1 MTDTTNPRA
10 VLELLSE
17 ATRARAVTLGRTPEP
32 PVVLVADEALAVF
45 AAAAQDATAR
55 SLTDLTRTV
64 APRSL
69 RRHPYGG

>member
-1 MTDTTNPRA
+1 MTTTANPHA

-17 ATRARAVTLGRTPEP
+17 ATRARAAALRQTPEP
-32 PVVLVADEALAVF
+32 PVVLVLDEAPAIL
-45 AAAAQDATAR
+45 AAAAQDPTTR
-55 SLTDLTRTV
+55 SLTDLARTV